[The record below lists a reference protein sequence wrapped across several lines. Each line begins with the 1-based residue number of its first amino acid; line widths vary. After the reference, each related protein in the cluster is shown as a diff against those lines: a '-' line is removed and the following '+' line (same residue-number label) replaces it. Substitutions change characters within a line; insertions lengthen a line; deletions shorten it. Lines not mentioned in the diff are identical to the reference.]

1 MNLGLLPALGG
12 SLTELRR
19 TGQDSRL
26 IDGYLRR
33 YVEAFEN
40 VSYFSYAPEALGAF
54 TDDPRL
60 LERVMLFPPSSPRP
74 RALRAWAI
82 PRQHA
87 AAVRACAVLRVF
99 QITGVIP
106 ALLAQRRFGVP
117 YVTSY
122 GFWYGQLS
130 RPGPRRVLKAFV
142 ERLGLR
148 RAAAVIVPTEE
159 LQARASR
166 LAKRVVLIPN
176 GVDTRRFAPQPGA
189 PARGDT
195 RCVLY
200 VGRLS
205 AEKNLTTVVDSGTWL
220 AKPST
225 QAIPDTDGRLNVTYR
240 FVGSGALLASLR
252 TQARELKISV
262 EFPGVVDQ
270 TKLPAVYSGADVFVL
285 ASLTEGHPKVL
296 LEAMA
301 CGIPVVASNRGG
313 IPSIVTDGET
323 GLLFDPTSSKQLADC
338 LRRVLQDP
346 GLARRL
352 GRAGRALVVERYD
365 LGPLV
370 EREITLLHDVARTG
384 S

>member
-1 MNLGLLPALGG
+1 MKLGLLPALGG

-19 TGQDSRL
+19 SGQNSRFL
-26 IDGYLRR
+26 DGYLRR
-33 YVEAFEN
+33 YVEAFDG
-40 VSYFSYAPEALGAF
+40 VSYFSYSPERLEDFAS
-54 TDDPRL
+54 DQRL
-60 LERVMLFPPSSPRP
+60 LDRVTLFAPSAPQP
-74 RALRAWAI
+74 RAVRAWAI

-106 ALLAQRRFGVP
+106 ALLARRRLGVP

-130 RPGPRRVLKAFV
+130 RPGPKRALKAIV

-148 RAAAVIVPTEE
+148 GAAAVIVPTEE
-159 LQARASR
+159 LRARAAR

-176 GVDTRRFAPQPGA
+176 GVDTRLFSPADRGA
-189 PARGDT
+189 RAGKPRI
-195 RCVLY
+195 LY

-205 AEKNLTTVVDSGTWL
+205 EEKNLATVITAASRTDSNMVIAGAGPMREAL
-220 AKPST
+220 A
-225 QAIPDTDGRLNVTYR
+225 AHAARL
-240 FVGSGALLASLR
+240 GALVKF
-252 TQARELKISV
+252 E
-262 EFPGVVDQ
+262 GVVPQ
-270 TKLPAVYSGADVFVL
+270 AELPAIYRGCDAFVL
-285 ASLTEGHPKVL
+285 ASFTEGHPKVL

-323 GLLFDPTSSKQLADC
+323 GLLFDPTSATQLADC
-338 LRRVLQDP
+338 LRRVLRDP
-346 GLARRL
+346 GLARHL
-352 GRAGRALVVERYD
+352 GQAGRALIVDRYD

-370 EREITLLHDVARTG
+370 EREIKLLHDVARVR